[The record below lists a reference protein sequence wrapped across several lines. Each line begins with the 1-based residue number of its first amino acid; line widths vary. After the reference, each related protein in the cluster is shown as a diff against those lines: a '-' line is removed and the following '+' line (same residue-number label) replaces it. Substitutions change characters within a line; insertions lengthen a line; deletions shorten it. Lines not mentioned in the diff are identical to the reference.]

1 VCGLILAALPK
12 LQTAELYTRRSF
24 AESQNPKHYFWDSA
38 FDLTPMKQGLS
49 PARISSLALSTGFEG
64 LSAIPFST
72 LTNLTLEYDRSTAF
86 PIVHEGCWVNVSTLK
101 VIVTNGLFFRG
112 VGRFAQNLLALM
124 KSIPNLRILE
134 VESGPTLNHYPIL
147 AGVDTLAIHQA
158 DHDTL
163 VSLDDFLKGKFAP
176 LKDLRRLE
184 VHWRGDLA
192 PPDHIVVNFPKMAK
206 RAGIPIVTLADGE
219 VCEIFE

>member
-72 LTNLTLEYDRSTAF
+72 LTNLTLEYDRGTAF
-86 PIVHEGCWVNVSTLK
+86 PTVHKGCWVNVNTLK
-101 VIVTNGLFFRG
+101 VIVTSGLFFRG
-112 VGRFAQNLLALM
+112 AGRFAQNLLALM